1 MDNTKKSSGSSRVG
15 ILDELRG
22 FAIICMV
29 VYHAMYDLKYL
40 FGLDIPIFFDGWFDV
55 IRDIFAGLFI
65 FISGTVCRYSSNNIK
80 RGAQCFFI
88 GMIMTFVMPFF
99 TSGAVMFGILHFL
112 GVSMMLFGLG
122 QKLFDLLPSWVGIG
136 VCVLLF
142 ILTMNVRLTYA
153 NGMISPGYIGIP
165 NLFAIKL
172 PMEAYNVGV
181 LFPLGLHNASFSSS
195 DYFPMMPWFFLFLAG
210 SYFGIIAKAGRLPKF
225 CYPTHIKWL
234 ATVGRYTIWIYV
246 LHQPVLYGIFS
257 LIFHR

>member
-99 TSGAVMFGILHFL
+99 TSGTVMFGILHFL

-165 NLFAIKL
+165 NLVLPVPRGKL
-172 PMEAYNVGV
+172 LRNHRKGGKATEVLLPDPHQMARCGRQVYHMDIRSPSAGSLWNFQPYIPSLTMPEKRIFTYPGCRTSIFCLHINVG
-181 LFPLGLHNASFSSS
+181 F
-195 DYFPMMPWFFLFLAG
+195 
-210 SYFGIIAKAGRLPKF
+210 
-225 CYPTHIKWL
+225 
-234 ATVGRYTIWIYV
+234 
-246 LHQPVLYGIFS
+246 
-257 LIFHR
+257 